1 MKSLIQNTLK
11 VFFIGSLFIS
21 SNSSAVEITP
31 LIGYRNGGEFVDTV
45 TNQQYT
51 VESSDVYG
59 LILSW
64 PYKKGQDLEIYY
76 SHQSSRLKSV
86 NVDIPTLTVA
96 SIIDIPLTIDY
107 LHIGG
112 TAPIT
117 DEGPVK
123 TFVNGGL
130 GFAYLSPGISEL
142 QSDLRASFSIGIGL
156 KYPFT
161 KNIALRLETR
171 GLATLFN
178 SNSALFCNG
187 GCSLS
192 VNGSLFWQAEVSAG
206 LAIKF

>member
-21 SNSSAVEITP
+21 SNSFAVEVTP
-31 LIGYRNGGEFVDTV
+31 LLGYRNGGEFVDTL
-45 TNQQYT
+45 TDQKHT
-51 VESSDVYG
+51 VESSESYG
-59 LILSW
+59 LILGW
-64 PYKKGQDLEIYY
+64 PYEKGKTLEVYY
-76 SHQSSRLKSV
+76 SHQSSDLKSV
-86 NVDIPTLTVA
+86 NIGVPTT
-96 SIIDIPLTIDY
+96 STTNIPLTIDY

-112 TAPIT
+112 TSPIT
-117 DEGPVK
+117 DEGDLE
-123 TFVNGGL
+123 TFVSGGL
-130 GFAYLSPGISEL
+130 GFAYLSPDLTGL